1 MSKDRCHRDALSAAP
16 EAVAG
21 LFRTG
26 PAGRTRR
33 GVLRALSAA
42 LLSAAPLSVA
52 LLSTALPA
60 PALAQT
66 WPSRP
71 VTIVS
76 PYPAGGITDTLC
88 RIVAEELSKSLGQS
102 VLVENRPGAGGA
114 IAMAAVARAAPDGY
128 TLIMGGSAVSTIIPA
143 LNPSVTYHPL
153 NDFEPVGYVAGLP
166 IVMVAHPSIPA
177 PTLPEFVAYAKAN
190 ADKLNCAH
198 HGPGTGTH
206 LACVQFAR
214 KIGANIADV
223 PYKGAPQV
231 NVDLL
236 TNRVQLYFG
245 TLPTQIQ
252 YVRSGQ
258 LRAYGVASEQRAP
271 AAPEIATLAEQGLTG
286 MNLDSWNALYAPR
299 GTPKP
304 VLARLS
310 SELQRILQQPE
321 VRKRIEATGSTMR
334 PGTAEDLRKLT
345 TDEFE
350 MYRKLAADTGIK
362 LN

>member
-1 MSKDRCHRDALSAAP
+1 MSEQRFFRPALPARSDTVSGLAR
-16 EAVAG
+16 AV
-21 LFRTG
+21 R
-26 PAGRTRR
+26 AGRTRCARR
-33 GVLRALSAA
+33 GALLALSAA
-42 LLSAAPLSVA
+42 LLSAA
-52 LLSTALPA
+52 LPA
-60 PALAQT
+60 PALAQA

-76 PYPAGGITDTLC
+76 PYPAGGITDTLS

-114 IAMAAVARAAPDGY
+114 IAMAAVARAPADGY

-166 IVMVAHPSIPA
+166 IVMVAHPSLPA
-177 PTLPEFVAYAKAN
+177 ATLPEFVAYAKAN

-310 SELQRILQQPE
+310 SELQRILQLPE

-350 MYRKLAADTGIK
+350 TYRKLAADTGIK